1 MAKPHYRTVADI
13 PDSYALLQGDEA
25 RDYTET
31 GCAFVLVGEGEIT
44 SAYVTECSVPWLTAL
59 VERVV

>member
-1 MAKPHYRTVADI
+1 MGPHYRTVADI
-13 PDSYALLQGDEA
+13 PDNYTLLQGDEA

-31 GCAFVLVGEGEIT
+31 GCAFVLVGEII
-44 SAYVTECSVPWLTAL
+44 SAYVSECSVPWLDAL

>member
-25 RDYTET
+25 REYTET

>member
-1 MAKPHYRTVADI
+1 MEPHYRTVADI
-13 PDSYALLQGDEA
+13 PNDYTLLTGDEA

-44 SAYVTECSVPWLTAL
+44 SVYVAECSVPWLDAL